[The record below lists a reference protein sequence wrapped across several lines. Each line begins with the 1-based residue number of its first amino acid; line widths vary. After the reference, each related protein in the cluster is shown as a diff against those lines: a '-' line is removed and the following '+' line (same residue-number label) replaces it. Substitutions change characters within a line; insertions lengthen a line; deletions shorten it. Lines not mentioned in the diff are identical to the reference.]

1 MHKYF
6 FFFFQNKG
14 KKTPSDRRVVYFM
27 RWLPL
32 INPPWIMRCN
42 PAGDWSHFSKTLIA
56 ICCAEEII
64 MLSRAVFCDLPPGA
78 LVAAHYLFCGSA
90 FTDRSPSKLVWDIL
104 WPANFVG
111 LIRLSLKLR
120 PSSSFF
126 SARYLP
132 SVLFSTTVSPLM
144 NYYSA
149 LSVPCDL
156 KFGLWCSRGW
166 WWGGSSNIHM
176 GGAKSVRKFPIGI
189 WWSDSLSR
197 TDTKP

>member
-1 MHKYF
+1 MFFTLFYVVLRCFTFFTLFYVVLRFFTFFYVFLRLTVTSVNPTEVHKYF

-111 LIRLSLKLR
+111 LIRCFSNCDRPRHFFLHDISLPFCFRRLFR
-120 PSSSFF
+120 
-126 SARYLP
+126 LLWIIIQH
-132 SVLFSTTVSPLM
+132 SVFRV
-144 NYYSA
+144 
-149 LSVPCDL
+149 
-156 KFGLWCSRGW
+156 
-166 WWGGSSNIHM
+166 I
-176 GGAKSVRKFPIGI
+176 
-189 WWSDSLSR
+189 
-197 TDTKP
+197 